1 MDDQKKWMNG
11 FVWCDPDEHTF
22 FPNHPFRQICFVLS
36 SFSSNQLISHGLNYF
51 CSIQFQPPTSSN
63 NLCLRFCL
71 ILILWLQA
79 MYFLTCL
86 LRSSISLLSDW
97 TRSQELLVL
106 AGSCRPIVN
115 PPPYED
121 DDFKLY
127 KPNQNLF
134 FFTKI
139 SSSCGQCLCLIISCT
154 TELKI
159 NKQICLLSFVLRFQ
173 SNFCT
178 VRK

>member
-1 MDDQKKWMNG
+1 MVLCDVIRMNI
-11 FVWCDPDEHTF
+11 HF
-22 FPNHPFRQICFVLS
+22 FQIIHFANFFLFCHPFLQ
-36 SFSSNQLISHGLNYF
+36 ISHGLNYF

-106 AGSCRPIVN
+106 AGSCRAIVN

-134 FFTKI
+134 FY
-139 SSSCGQCLCLIISCT
+139 
-154 TELKI
+154 
-159 NKQICLLSFVLRFQ
+159 
-173 SNFCT
+173 
-178 VRK
+178 